1 MISGHSSLIGVN
13 KGKVVEFDVRSKNCS
28 VCSYYQGRNET
39 TPQHEC
45 NANWTGTRKVSY
57 GLEKQITIQVGILLA
72 PKIVEILWH

>member
-13 KGKVVEFDVRSKNCS
+13 TGKVVEFDVRSKNCS

-57 GLEKQITIQVGILLA
+57 GLENKSQFRSA
-72 PKIVEILWH
+72 YS